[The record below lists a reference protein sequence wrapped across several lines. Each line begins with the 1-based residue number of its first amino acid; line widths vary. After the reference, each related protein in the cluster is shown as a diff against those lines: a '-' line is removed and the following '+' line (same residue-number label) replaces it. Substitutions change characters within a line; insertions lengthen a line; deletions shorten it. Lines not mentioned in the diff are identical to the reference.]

1 MQCTLWLRVTPGWT
15 LSRAQLS
22 ASTRSKTAGWWSPDS
37 SEREETEFHHL
48 NVAHKTGS
56 NQLQR
61 NRTEKIWQIHKSML
75 SSRVNIKE
83 VSLRITGGRFQCFVS
98 SLQTSQNPADGF
110 STLCE
115 ALLTGNDRMVHSEII
130 FSFIKWFKLCLQSK
144 MSTSRKKRCL
154 QSVRLVKLSRDLH
167 VTNTNRPQDD
177 EITVFYL
184 NATRHKCFTTSFS
197 GAFVQPNYTL
207 CSMAF

>member
-1 MQCTLWLRVTPGWT
+1 
-15 LSRAQLS
+15 
-22 ASTRSKTAGWWSPDS
+22 
-37 SEREETEFHHL
+37 
-48 NVAHKTGS
+48 
-56 NQLQR
+56 
-61 NRTEKIWQIHKSML
+61 ML

-130 FSFIKWFKLCLQSK
+130 FSFIKWSKLCLQSK
-144 MSTSRKKRCL
+144 MSTRRNKRCL
-154 QSVRLVKLSRDLH
+154 QSIRFVKLSWDLH

-184 NATRHKCFTTSFS
+184 NAQDTNASQHHLAESLFS
-197 GAFVQPNYTL
+197 LITL
-207 CSMAF
+207 CVLWHFNGAWFQAGGNKNRLFIDVLLFERSSHHLELGT